1 MLIIVSKTFNR
12 VLDLIEKGEV
22 KISNH
27 GYDELAEDGFLV
39 KEIIASVKDAKVVED
54 YPEYP
59 KGPCVLVLQ
68 KDREGKPMHV
78 VWGIPKNTFS
88 PAVLV
93 TAYKP
98 DPLIWTED
106 FMERRK

>member
-1 MLIIVSKTFNR
+1 MSQTFEKIIS
-12 VLDLIEKGEV
+12 LIEQSEV
-22 KISNH
+22 IISNH
-27 GYDELAEDGFLV
+27 GYDELAEDGLLV
-39 KEIIASVKDAKVVED
+39 KEIITSVNNGKVVED

-68 KDREGKPMHV
+68 KDKEGNPMHV
-78 VWGIPKNTFS
+78 VWGIPKNASS

-98 DPLIWTED
+98 DISIWKD
-106 FMERRK
+106 NFMERRK

>member
-1 MLIIVSKTFNR
+1 MSETFEIIIKLI
-12 VLDLIEKGEV
+12 DKGNV

-27 GYDELAEDGFLV
+27 GYDELAEDGLLV
-39 KEIIASVKDAKVVED
+39 KDVMIGIKEGKVVEE
-54 YPEYP
+54 YPDYP

-68 KDREGKPMHV
+68 RDKGGNPIHV
-78 VWGIPKNTFS
+78 VWGIPKGSSS

-98 DPLIWTED
+98 DRSLWSDD